1 MIHIFH
7 SFGNT
12 ASLLELTHFL
22 QSGPL
27 LFVLCV
33 SQIGYQT
40 NLLRIFTLTTH
51 TLWHPKT
58 TKTKITTLCP
68 KRITLFTS
76 QIPITIVFFGREH
89 TITRRLLL
97 TSQSSIMHC
106 DTITSVF
113 PMHVSKGYEFPPTVS
128 FSNHQMS
135 QMVTSDF
142 LPSHPLSIG
151 VEGCFLIRPHPR
163 LKPAAFLLLVW
174 QVFQICRIA
183 STKT

>member
-7 SFGNT
+7 SFENT
-12 ASLLELTHFL
+12 ASQQELTHFL

-40 NLLRIFTLTTH
+40 SRIFTLTAP

-76 QIPITIVFFGREH
+76 QIPISIVFFGRERA
-89 TITRRLLL
+89 IARWLLF

-106 DTITSVF
+106 DTITSVIL
-113 PMHVSKGYEFPPTVS
+113 MHVSKGYGFQLTVS

-142 LPSHPLSIG
+142 
-151 VEGCFLIRPHPR
+151 
-163 LKPAAFLLLVW
+163 
-174 QVFQICRIA
+174 
-183 STKT
+183 